1 MSIDIVQAIYLERG
15 ATLSTA
21 ELVER
26 SGLSETEVRALV
38 ECGAFAP
45 ADPRAQTWTFAFE
58 SLAVARTAVRLRE
71 QYALDDTHAL
81 VLVLRLTQRI
91 EELQEALRRLR

>member
-1 MSIDIVQAIYLERG
+1 
-15 ATLSTA
+15 
-21 ELVER
+21 
-26 SGLSETEVRALV
+26 
-38 ECGAFAP
+38 
-45 ADPRAQTWTFAFE
+45 
-58 SLAVARTAVRLRE
+58 LRE